1 MTAALPVLILHTG
14 NPAAALRAAH
24 GSYAEMLRQA
34 AALDA
39 AGTHVV
45 ASYKD
50 EAPRAPGAYRAALIT
65 GSPAMVTDRAP
76 WSEAAADWLR
86 QAAGAGLPMFG
97 ICYGHQLLAHALGGV
112 VGDNPAGRELGTL
125 PVELLPAAATDPLL
139 AGLPAA
145 FDAQMMHEQAVLAA
159 PPGAAVL
166 ARSAQDA
173 HQMLRLAPRIYTAQ
187 FHPEFTPGFV
197 AAHLRHHAALYAAH
211 GLDVEGL
218 ARAAGPTPL
227 AASLVR
233 RFLACCA

>member
-1 MTAALPVLILHTG
+1 
-14 NPAAALRAAH
+14 
-24 GSYAEMLRQA
+24 
-34 AALDA
+34 
-39 AGTHVV
+39 
-45 ASYKD
+45 
-50 EAPRAPGAYRAALIT
+50 
-65 GSPAMVTDRAP
+65 

-97 ICYGHQLLAHALGGV
+97 ICYGHQLL
-112 VGDNPAGRELGTL
+112 
-125 PVELLPAAATDPLL
+125 L

-159 PPGAAVL
+159 PPGATVL

-173 HQMLRLAPRIYTAQ
+173 HQILRLAPRIYTAQ

-227 AASLVR
+227 
-233 RFLACCA
+233 